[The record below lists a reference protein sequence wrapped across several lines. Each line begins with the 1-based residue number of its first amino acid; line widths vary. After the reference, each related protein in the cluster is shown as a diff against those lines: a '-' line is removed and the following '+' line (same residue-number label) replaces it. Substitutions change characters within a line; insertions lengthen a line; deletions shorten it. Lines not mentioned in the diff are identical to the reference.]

1 MLATKYFSVG
11 RVTQQV
17 QHSYNLGY
25 TKKDIEFRVLV

>member
-11 RVTQQV
+11 RGILQV

-25 TKKDIEFRVLV
+25 TKKDVEFRVLV